1 MSGRS
6 DITHE
11 DVMRIFQI
19 VDQSE
24 DVEIFVEYNGLKLHV
39 AKGMAASFP
48 VVATSAQPVAAPASQ
63 AVEAAPVSSPV
74 SAAPAPA
81 APALAEEMSSGAVV
95 PAGALT
101 IAAPLLGQFYRASS
115 PSEPAFVEIG
125 SRIGEGDTVGVIE
138 VMKLFN
144 EIKSDLSGTIVE
156 IRAANEEMVEEGQI
170 LFVVQPD

>member
-24 DVEIFVEYNGLKLHV
+24 DVEIIVEYDGLKLHV
-39 AKGMAASFP
+39 AKGAAASLP
-48 VVATSAQPVAAPASQ
+48 VAGASAQPVAAPAQSRE
-63 AVEAAPVSSPV
+63 AVSLPSPV
-74 SAAPAPA
+74 SAASA
-81 APALAEEMSSGAVV
+81 APADGTSSGDAI

-101 IAAPLLGQFYRASS
+101 ITAPLLGRFYRASS
-115 PSEPAFVEIG
+115 PTEPAFVEIG
-125 SRIGEGDTVGVIE
+125 SRIGEGDTVGVVE

-144 EIKSDLSGTIVE
+144 EIKSGLSGTIVE

-170 LFVVQPD
+170 LFIVQPD